1 MIRIN
6 LLGKKKVAAMPF
18 GLDEKLEKF
27 GVSFTD
33 FNELRPALVRL
44 LVLFAGL
51 YIANYVPTYLHEE
64 KIKELDEKQTKLA
77 QKSAELQKELN
88 TKKDIRKQ
96 MEQLNKEEVELQ
108 RQLNAV
114 NALQRDRASAFST
127 LNDIVQQLAKTQK
140 VWVEDLKY
148 ENRKITLNGRSWEYF
163 PVNDFVKS
171 ITESTRYTNV
181 LFREIAAEEAKKPIA
196 GVPEAL
202 QKTKKF
208 NLEFTVRELE

>member
-6 LLGKKKVAAMPF
+6 LLGKKKVAGMPF
-18 GLDEKLEKF
+18 GLDEKLEKL
-27 GVSFTD
+27 GVSLSD
-33 FNELRPALVRL
+33 FNDLRPAIVRVITLV
-44 LVLFAGL
+44 VGI
-51 YIANYVPTYLHEE
+51 YIANFVPTYLHEE
-64 KIKELDEKQTKLA
+64 KMKELDEKQAKIAVKT
-77 QKSAELQKELN
+77 AELQKELN

-114 NALQRDRASAFST
+114 NSLQRDRASAFVT
-127 LNDIVQQLAKTQK
+127 MNDIIQQLAKTQK

-148 ENRKITLNGRSWEYF
+148 ENRKITLNGRAWEYF
-163 PVNDFVKS
+163 PINDFVKA
-171 ITESTRYTNV
+171 ITESTRYSNV
-181 LFREIAAEEAKKPIA
+181 LFKEISAEEAKKIIA

-208 NLEFTVRELE
+208 SLEFSVRELE